1 MFLRR
6 LCVAFFVLVSA
17 FVSAQ
22 ATPPPHRP
30 SHPAAAPAAL
40 PLTHLP
46 IRRVVLYK
54 NGVGYF
60 ELSGRVTGDQT
71 VTLDFSSSQLNDVL
85 QSLTALDLNGGR
97 IDGVD
102 YNSSAPLSEQL
113 RNLSLGL
120 GPRPDLSQLYAA
132 LRGAQVEVTV
142 PGQAPVTGRILHYG
156 FATEKTAAGGTIKHR
171 ELSVITD
178 AGDIRTFD
186 LGPSAGVR
194 VLDGDLRRDLND
206 YLQLLAGAQ
215 NQHIRRLT
223 LHAQGTGTREI
234 RVSYISQVPVW
245 KSTYRIV
252 FPPSASDAAAGPD
265 HPETAILQGWAVIDN
280 TGGSDWND
288 VELSLVAGAPQSFIE
303 PLSQPIYSQRPT
315 VPVPESASLAP
326 TIHESGVVLK
336 DELATSL
343 PAASE
348 SVMAQAAPSP
358 SLPKQTYRRWIGR
371 GYGGGYGG
379 AIFGAVPPPSSPPV
393 QDESASASASGF
405 DDFFEYK
412 IAQPVTLLRNQS
424 ALVPFLQTNVQAQ
437 RVTLW
442 SADSP
447 VPLRALWL
455 TNSSPLT
462 LDRGSFSVF
471 ENGEFAGEGLTD
483 PIHSGE
489 KRLLSYAVDDAV
501 HVSIRDVADD
511 ASLEHLAVHNG
522 VLTESTLEVR
532 KSTYVVRNAA
542 ADPRVVVVE
551 HPFADGWKLDSQVKP
566 VETTPSVYRFRL
578 LVAPGDTVRLPIRET
593 HTDETLFELSEMSGD
608 QLDALLSNGDNAAL
622 SKALAPVAAARAKVQ
637 DLDAQIAAKQSQIR
651 NVESDSTRLAENLR
665 SLKDTDEERALA
677 RRYAGEMNADEDQ
690 LQTLRSDLAGLR
702 QQRTAAQKAL
712 DQAITSL
719 NLDEDI

>member
-6 LCVAFFVLVSA
+6 LCIASLVCVSSLAVA
-17 FVSAQ
+17 Q
-22 ATPPPHRP
+22 TPSPTRTPRTGV
-30 SHPAAAPAAL
+30 PAASPD
-40 PLTHLP
+40 THLP

-60 ELSGRVTGDQT
+60 ELSGRVTGNQT

-102 YNSSAPLSEQL
+102 YNSSAPLSQQL
-113 RNLSLGL
+113 QNLPLDLG
-120 GPRPDLSQLYAA
+120 GKPNPYQLYTA
-132 LRGAQVEVTV
+132 LRGAQVEVSI
-142 PGQAPVTGRILHYG
+142 PGQPAVTGRILHFG
-156 FATEKTAAGGTIKHR
+156 PTTEKTANGGTIKHR
-171 ELSVITD
+171 LLTVVTD
-178 AGDIRTFD
+178 SGVIRTFD
-186 LGPSAGVR
+186 IGPSASVR

-206 YLQLLAGAQ
+206 YLQLLASAQ
-215 NQHIRRLT
+215 NRQIRHLS
-223 LHAQGTGTREI
+223 LQAQGMGAREI
-234 RVSYISQVPVW
+234 RISYISEVPVW

-252 FPPSASDAAAGPD
+252 FPPSASDAAADPD

-288 VELSLVAGAPQSFIE
+288 VQLSLVAGAPQSFIE

-326 TIHESGVVLK
+326 TIHASGTFLNK
-336 DELATSL
+336 AFAE
-343 PAASE
+343 
-348 SVMAQAAPSP
+348 AAPTVTQAITVQAVNGM
-358 SLPKQTYRRWIGR
+358 LPLQGR

-379 AIFGAVPPPSSPPV
+379 GIMRSLAAPPPTASPV

-424 ALVPFLQTNVQAQ
+424 ALVPFLQTNVQAE

-442 SADSP
+442 NADSP

-501 HVSIRDVADD
+501 HVSTRDVSDD
-511 ASLEHLAVHNG
+511 AFLRHLAVHNG
-522 VLTESTLEVR
+522 LLTESTQETR
-532 KSTYVVRNAA
+532 KRTYVIHNAA
-542 ADPRVVVVE
+542 ADPRILVLE
-551 HPFADGWKLDSQVKP
+551 HPFTDGWKLDSQTKP
-566 VETTPSVYRFRL
+566 VETTSSVYRFRI
-578 LVAPGDTVRLPIRET
+578 LVAPGDTVQLPIRET
-593 HTDETLFELSEMSGD
+593 HTDETLFELTEMGGD
-608 QLDALLSNGDNAAL
+608 QLDALLSGGDNSAL
-622 SKALAPVAAARAKVQ
+622 SKALAPVAAARSKVR
-637 DLDAQIAAKQSQIR
+637 DLDQQIAAKQSQIQ
-651 NVESDSTRLAENLR
+651 NVEADSARLAGNLK

-677 RRYAGEMNADEDQ
+677 RRYAGEMNTDEDQ
-690 LQTLRSDLAGLR
+690 LQTLRSDLATLR
-702 QQRTAAQKAL
+702 QQRTAAQTAL
-712 DQAITSL
+712 DQAISSL
-719 NLDEDI
+719 NLDEDL